1 MVTMPNPIVSVQN
14 LSKRYQLSGS
24 KNHEAVPGLRSKE
37 NHSIHISSNN
47 FWALKDIS
55 FDLYKGDVMG
65 LIGKNGSGKSTLL
78 KILSG
83 IIKPTGGQV
92 YLNGNTTSI
101 LEVGTGFHPDLT
113 GKENVF
119 FNGQLMGMSQK
130 LIIERYAEIV
140 EFSGIGKFIEN
151 PVKNYSSGM
160 YLRLAMSIALHSNVD
175 VLIVDEIMSVGDAE
189 FRMKLVE
196 RIQLLIKNGM
206 SIILA
211 SHNVNEIM
219 QLCDKCLVLKQG
231 ILEFIGPASE
241 AINSYME
248 PMIDEI
254 EDEKFQNNNWEWPT
268 IESAPGN
275 DSIRMRRVCIKS
287 KEKRE
292 GNKIYIEDDLE
303 IEIQFWK
310 LKRETTIHAALLF
323 RDIRQ
328 NPIFY
333 ASSIHK
339 KSGAGIHELFKNET
353 GLFSLK
359 CELPGYLFNHNYY
372 AMQVSFKEDSIEVY
386 KYKEWLPF
394 KVLKDPSVTYD
405 NSEPDVFR
413 PSFEWSHD
421 KVLML

>member
-1 MVTMPNPIVSVQN
+1 MPNPIVSVQN
-14 LSKRYQLSGS
+14 LSKRYYLSHAT
-24 KNHEAVPGLRSKE
+24 NHKAGHNFRSKE
-37 NHSIHISSNN
+37 NNSIHISEDN
-47 FWALKDIS
+47 FWALKDVS

-83 IIKPTGGQV
+83 IIKPTGGEV
-92 YLNGNTTSI
+92 YLSGNTTSI

-140 EFSGIGKFIEN
+140 EFSGIGNFIEN

-231 ILEFIGPASE
+231 ILEFIGPTSE
-241 AINSYME
+241 AINNYME

-287 KEKRE
+287 KENRN

-310 LKRETTIHAALLF
+310 LNAEMTPQMSLLF
-323 RDIRQ
+323 YDMFD
-328 NPIFY
+328 NPLFY
-333 ASSIHK
+333 AATVYNTSV
-339 KSGAGIHELFKNET
+339 GLFQNLYEKET
-353 GLFSLK
+353 GLISFI
-359 CELPGYLFNHNYY
+359 CELPRNFLNKSFYS
-372 AMQVSFKEDSIEVY
+372 MQVRFGRDNNSEVY
-386 KYKEWLPF
+386 VHKELYRFRISQNPQ
-394 KVLKDPSVTYD
+394 KSYYDIKPLVL
-405 NSEPDVFR
+405 R
-413 PSFEWSHD
+413 PAFNWRHEKIST
-421 KVLML
+421 L